1 MKIEGT
7 IQKKSLAEEVA
18 GHLSKQIN
26 EGKLKEGEKL
36 PTEPE
41 LMKLFGVGRSTIREA
56 TRILANMGLVS
67 VQQGRGTFANH
78 SGENHESFSNRLKR
92 ADIRELREVRDMLES
107 SVAKLA
113 ALRRTAADLEAM
125 KRHLQERRKASGS
138 GEVEQC
144 IMADVDFHKSM
155 AHATHNEILTELYNA
170 MTVHLSAGF
179 QYIYKDTSRLSET
192 QAIHEEMLHCVE
204 MKDADNAMRI
214 AKLFWKDAEEGGS
227 DE

>member
-144 IMADVDFHKSM
+144 IMADIDFHKSM

-179 QYIYKDTSRLSET
+179 QYIYTKTLP
-192 QAIHEEMLHCVE
+192 ACPKH
-204 MKDADNAMRI
+204 
-214 AKLFWKDAEEGGS
+214 KLYTKRCYTAWR
-227 DE
+227 